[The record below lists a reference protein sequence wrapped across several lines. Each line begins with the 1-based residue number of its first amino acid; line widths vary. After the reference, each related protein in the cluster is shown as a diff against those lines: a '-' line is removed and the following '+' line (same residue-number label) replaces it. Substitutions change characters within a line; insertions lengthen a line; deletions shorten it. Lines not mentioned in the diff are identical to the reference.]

1 MNLLQAKTQLEK
13 IIALYKSM
21 SADEKNISAIERDL
35 MLSYIRGL
43 YENFLDTTIPTQAAA
58 APKVSAPTPAPPPV
72 VVAPPPPP
80 VVIEQ
85 PKYVPPPVVE
95 QPKYVPPPVVE
106 QPKYVPP
113 PVVEQPKYVPPPVVV
128 EKPRPVQPSAPDPVR
143 YQEPA
148 HEVMRYQTPPSS
160 VSPSPNNRD
169 ASTVSSNVSPEI
181 QALFDET
188 SGKELSDKLAN
199 TPINDL
205 TKAFGLNDRLLM
217 QNELFANNKAV
228 FDEILKDLNNAS
240 SFESAR
246 GYLVDFAKRY
256 AWTANPERQRHAKV
270 FIKVVRRRFK

>member
-1 MNLLQAKTQLEK
+1 MNLSQAKIQLEK

-43 YENFLDTTIPTQAAA
+43 YENFLDTTTPSQTASSPSSNDTRPTVT
-58 APKVSAPTPAPPPV
+58 PKPV
-72 VVAPPPPP
+72 VVETPPPP
-80 VVIEQ
+80 VVEQPKPTPPPVFEQ
-85 PKYVPPPVVE
+85 PKYVPPVVE

-106 QPKYVPP
+106 KPRIETPP
-113 PVVEQPKYVPPPVVV
+113 PPPVVV
-128 EKPRPVQPSAPDPVR
+128 ELPKPVPPPPPEPIR
-143 YQEPA
+143 YKEPA
-148 HEVMRYQTPPSS
+148 HEAIRYQTPSPAPS
-160 VSPSPNNRD
+160 NRD
-169 ASTVSSNVSPEI
+169 TSRVSSNVSPDI
-181 QALFDET
+181 QALFEET
-188 SGKELSDKLAN
+188 AGNELSDRLAN

-217 QNELFANNKAV
+217 QNELFGNNKAV

-240 SFESAR
+240 SFDSAQ

-256 AWTANPERQRHAKV
+256 NWTVNTERQRHAKA

>member
-1 MNLLQAKTQLEK
+1 MKIGHLGRAKSFNFTIMNLLQAKTQLEK

-21 SADEKNISAIERDL
+21 SADENNISAIERDL
-35 MLSYIRGL
+35 MLRYIRVL
-43 YENFLDTTIPTQAAA
+43 YENFLDTSIPAPTLPPVKESAPVV
-58 APKVSAPTPAPPPV
+58 APKPV
-72 VVAPPPPP
+72 VAAPPPPP
-80 VVIEQ
+80 VV
-85 PKYVPPPVVE
+85 VE
-95 QPKYVPPPVVE
+95 QPKP
-106 QPKYVPP
+106 VPP

-128 EKPRPVQPSAPDPVR
+128 EKPRVAPPPVVVEQPRPVQPPAPDPVR

-160 VSPSPNNRD
+160 PPTPSVP
-169 ASTVSSNVSPEI
+169 SNVSPDI

-188 SGKELSDKLAN
+188 SGKELSDKLSN

-217 QNELFANNKAV
+217 QNELFANNKAI

-240 SFESAR
+240 SFESAK
-246 GYLVDFAKRY
+246 GYLFDFAKRY
-256 AWTANPERQRHAKV
+256 SWTANSERQRHAKA